1 LIPST
6 YSGMNTHQEIGS
18 IFSDYQRLK
27 DPIITEFISSIP
39 TSLSQA
45 VSLVLKSFSSEKTIV
60 KNRAILKEKMKK
72 FHSEADT
79 LTNVIN
85 EAIDL
90 ADQKETRILLAIH
103 QPNLFAYSGVFK
115 KIILLQALKSR
126 IIDRDPTQKVMSM
139 FLIINHDFMGDFWT
153 RVAEMP
159 SIRSTDGILELRYPV
174 STRNKWKMTCNS
186 PPPSNIILGRWEK
199 QIFHWIKNCSILEG
213 PEKKIY
219 MEKSEE
225 FWKLGKNSHSR
236 AKSYADFSSFLMS
249 SIVNEIWN
257 YDTLFVNLTDL
268 AEAFEDGFK
277 FLISNYSYLANT
289 LRECEK
295 TFDQYGI
302 RKSVSSNSYLYAPIW
317 LHCKCGSKAPSTF
330 VKIAEDT
337 ICSGSCMACKNEIL
351 LNFGNVSSPE
361 LTQDIISN
369 ISPRAIPI
377 LLLLSR
383 ELNTSCYVTGTGGSL
398 QYTLVA
404 SKVFKALNINPPSVI
419 LWPSEDKYMG
429 IGQREA
435 LSHSEY
441 INKDEIKNYL
451 ETLHDTVEKK
461 RSAILPLIR
470 ERDALIKKNLPIEQH
485 LEKIFALKESQRT
498 LRTLMKKMKKVV
510 NAVELRPCIIDY
522 AINYG
527 IKDVESIW
535 KLALQKNGDLF
546 SPITFPISAPKK

>member
-1 LIPST
+1 
-6 YSGMNTHQEIGS
+6 MNTHQEIGN

-27 DPIITEFISSIP
+27 DPIISQFITSIP
-39 TSLSQA
+39 TNMSDAASI
-45 VSLVLKSFSSEKTIV
+45 VLKSFSSENTVV
-60 KNRAILKEKMKK
+60 KNRTVLKKKMMK
-72 FHSEADT
+72 FHLEAKT
-79 LTNVIN
+79 LTNEVN
-85 EAIDL
+85 EAVQL
-90 ADQKETRILLAIH
+90 ADQKETKILLAIH

-115 KIILLQALKSR
+115 KIILLHALKSR
-126 IIDRDPTQKVMSM
+126 ILDMDPTQKVISM

-159 SIRSTDGILELRYPV
+159 SIRSSGGVLELRYPV
-174 STRNKWKMTCNS
+174 STRNKWKMTCNN

-199 QIFHWIKNCSILEG
+199 QIFHWIRNNSILDVM
-213 PEKKIY
+213 EKKTY
-219 MEKSEE
+219 LGKFDN
-225 FWKLGKNSHSR
+225 FWKLAKDSHSR
-236 AKSYADFSSFLMS
+236 AKSYADFSSFLIS
-249 SIVNEIWN
+249 TIVNEIWN

-330 VKIAEDT
+330 IRIAEDI
-337 ICSGSCMACKNEIL
+337 ICRGNCMACKKEIM
-351 LNFGNVSSPE
+351 LNFGNASTPE
-361 LTQDIISN
+361 FTQEIISN

-377 LLLLSR
+377 LLLLAR

-419 LWPSEDKYMG
+419 LWPSEDRYIG
-429 IGQREA
+429 IGQKEA
-435 LSHSEY
+435 LSHSEHT
-441 INKDEIKNYL
+441 NKLEIKKFL
-451 ETLHDTVEKK
+451 ETMHDTVEEH
-461 RSAILPLIR
+461 RSTIMPLIK
-470 ERDALIKKNLPIEQH
+470 ERDLLIKKSLPIEQH
-485 LEKIFALKESQRT
+485 LEKIFVIKESQRT
-498 LRTLMKKMKKVV
+498 IRTLMREMKKVV
-510 NAVELRPCIIDY
+510 NAIELRPCIVDY

-535 KLALQKNGDLF
+535 KLALQQNGDLF
-546 SPITFPISAPKK
+546 SPIMFPNIGSIK

>member
-1 LIPST
+1 
-6 YSGMNTHQEIGS
+6 MNTHQEIGN

-45 VSLVLKSFSSEKTIV
+45 VSLVLKSFSSEKTMV

-126 IIDRDPTQKVMSM
+126 IIDRDPTQKVISM

-159 SIRSTDGILELRYPV
+159 SIRSSDGILELRYPV
-174 STRNKWKMTCNS
+174 SPRNKWKMTCNS

-225 FWKLGKNSHSR
+225 FWKLVKNSHSR

-351 LNFGNVSSPE
+351 LNFRNVSSPE

-398 QYTLVA
+398 RYTLVA

-419 LWPSEDKYMG
+419 LWPSEDKYIG

-435 LSHSEY
+435 LSHSEH
-441 INKDEIKNYL
+441 INKHEIKNYL

-461 RSAILPLIR
+461 RSAIMPLIR

-485 LEKIFALKESQRT
+485 LEKIFAIKESQRT
-498 LRTLMKKMKKVV
+498 LRTLMRKMKKVV
-510 NAVELRPCIIDY
+510 NAIELRPCIIDY

-546 SPITFPISAPKK
+546 SPIMFPISSPKK